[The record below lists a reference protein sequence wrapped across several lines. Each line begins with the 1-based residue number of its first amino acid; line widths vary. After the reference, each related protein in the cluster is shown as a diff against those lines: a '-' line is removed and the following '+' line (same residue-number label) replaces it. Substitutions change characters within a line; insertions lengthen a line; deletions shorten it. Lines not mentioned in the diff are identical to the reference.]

1 MQLASSLRLF
11 FVLKNIDHYA
21 KQVGNLTKDKVA
33 SVADNLASQL
43 RHADDTL
50 SKAAQNFSINNIG
63 FLPRPVGG
71 ASLPPS
77 PGKLSDLAD
86 NLQSFAKSLSG
97 SVEEVAKASDALK
110 EVPYGEHII
119 KGSHGKKLLAP
130 NVQYVSEEG
139 YEYTTDSLG
148 RIPSVNADNLVL
160 ETADRNPYSQRTVG
174 GIDRLPED
182 DGGHLIASMFKG
194 SGDIDNLVAMH
205 IDINRSGGVWYNME
219 QEWKQALSEVPPK
232 KVSVS
237 IEPVYGSSS
246 VRPVQFEVYYQIE
259 GKLPAIR
266 TILNQAGG

>member
-1 MQLASSLRLF
+1 M
-11 FVLKNIDHYA
+11 
-21 KQVGNLTKDKVA
+21 
-33 SVADNLASQL
+33 
-43 RHADDTL
+43 
-50 SKAAQNFSINNIG
+50 
-63 FLPRPVGG
+63 
-71 ASLPPS
+71 
-77 PGKLSDLAD
+77 
-86 NLQSFAKSLSG
+86 
-97 SVEEVAKASDALK
+97 EEVAKASDALK